1 MKLLLTALLA
11 LGLAVGFGAL
21 ALHDPG
27 YVLLVRAPYSVQLPL
42 ALFVL
47 FALAAFAALY
57 ASIGLLASLLRA
69 PARFRDWRRH
79 LHRERVQLQTV
90 QGYAG
95 LIEGDWRKAEQKLLA
110 RLEHNQAPLLNYLG
124 AAYAA
129 QQRGDLGRRDRHLD
143 AALAEHP
150 RQRLAIGLT
159 RARLH
164 YQAGEIT
171 AARRLLERLR
181 KIAPGNAAV
190 ARLLADVYRG
200 LGEWRAL
207 AALLP
212 SLARLRAFPPE
223 DFAARERQAYARYL
237 SSAPLL
243 DAGGAK
249 SLRAFYALPP
259 AARRDPNIIAGYAA
273 RLLKAGKH
281 RLAEEVLR
289 RALAREWDAELA
301 YLYGRTETAF
311 AGEQIK
317 LAEDWVR
324 KYGSHP
330 DLTLTLAR
338 LHRRDRQLEK
348 ARELFAYTIAH
359 GGRAEAR
366 AELGALLEDL
376 GEHTAALACY
386 RPEADAAPEE
396 EPATDGA
403 DALAVMP
410 MVR

>member
-1 MKLLLTALLA
+1 MKLLLTALLT
-11 LGLAVGFGAL
+11 LGLAIGFGAL

-27 YVLLVRAPYSVQLPL
+27 YVVLARAPYSVRLPL

-47 FALAAFAALY
+47 LFLAVFAGLY
-57 ASIGLLASLLRA
+57 ASVGMLASVLRA
-69 PARFRDWRRH
+69 PARFRNWRRQIH
-79 LHRERVQLQTV
+79 QQRAQLQTV

-95 LIEGDWRKAEQKLLA
+95 LIEGDWSKAEQKLLA
-110 RLEHNQAPLLNYLG
+110 RLEHNHAPLLNYLG

-164 YQAGEIT
+164 YQAGELA

-181 KIAPGNAAV
+181 KIAPGNAA
-190 ARLLADVYRG
+190 AAGLLADVYRA

-212 SLARLRAFPPE
+212 SLARLRAFTPE

-243 DAGGAK
+243 VNGGAK

-259 AARRDPNIIAGYAA
+259 AAKHDPGVIAGYAGQ
-273 RLLKAGKH
+273 LLKAGKH
-281 RLAEEVLR
+281 QLAEEVLR
-289 RALAREWDAELA
+289 RALARNWDAELA
-301 YLYGRTETAF
+301 YLYGRTETNF

-317 LAEDWVR
+317 RAEDWVR
-324 KYGSHP
+324 KYGNHP
-330 DLTLTLAR
+330 DLTLALAR
-338 LHRRDRQLEK
+338 LHRQDRQLEK
-348 ARELFAYTIAH
+348 ARELFSYTIAH
-359 GGRAEAR
+359 GGRIEAR
-366 AELGALLEDL
+366 AELGALLEEL
-376 GEHTAALACY
+376 GDHTAALACY
-386 RPEADAAPEE
+386 RRDAAAMPEE
-396 EPATDGA
+396 EPAGGA
-403 DALAVMP
+403 DTLGVMP

>member
-1 MKLLLTALLA
+1 MKLLLSALLT
-11 LGLAVGFGAL
+11 LGLAIGFGTL

-27 YVLLVRAPYSVQLPL
+27 YVVLVRAPYSVRLPL

-47 FALAAFAALY
+47 LWLAAFAALY
-57 ASIGLLASLLRA
+57 VSIGLLASVLRA
-69 PARFRDWRRH
+69 PARFRNWRRH
-79 LHRERVQLQTV
+79 MHQDRAQLQTV

-95 LIEGDWRKAEQKLLA
+95 LIEGDWSKAEQQLLA

-143 AALAEHP
+143 AAMAEHP

-164 YQAGEIT
+164 HQAGELA
-171 AARRLLERLR
+171 AARHMLEQLR

-190 ARLLADVYRG
+190 ARLLAHAYRG

-223 DFAARERQAYARYL
+223 DFAALERQAYARYL

-243 DAGGAK
+243 GDGGAK

-259 AARRDPNIIAGYAA
+259 GARHDPKVIAGYAG
-273 RLLKAGKH
+273 RLLKVGKH

-289 RALAREWDAELA
+289 RALARNWDAELA
-301 YLYGRTETAF
+301 YLYGRTETNF

-317 LAEDWVR
+317 RAEDWVR
-324 KYGSHP
+324 KYGNHP
-330 DLTLTLAR
+330 DLTLALAR
-338 LHRRDRQLEK
+338 LHRQDRQLEK

-359 GGRAEAR
+359 GGRSEAR
-366 AELGALLEDL
+366 AELGALLEEL

-386 RPEADAAPEE
+386 RPDAAATPEE
-396 EPATDGA
+396 EPAAEAGA
-403 DALAVMP
+403 PAVMP
-410 MVR
+410 MAR